1 MKVNDILLA
10 ENVYSDMVYFLQ
22 VVKATKATVTV
33 REIHACKRT
42 GLPMAGKFKDY
53 REPIT
58 KRVNDGRIRLGGW
71 TSAELWDGKPV
82 HNEHPMWGLNYNL
95 Y

>member
-1 MKVNDILLA
+1 MKLNDILLA
-10 ENVYSDMVYFLQ
+10 HDVYSNMYYFLQ

-42 GLPMAGKFKDY
+42 GMPMVGEFKDY
-53 REPIT
+53 HDPIT
-58 KRVNDGRIRLGGW
+58 KRVNDGRISLGTW
-71 TSAELWDGKPV
+71 TGARLWDGKPV
-82 HNEHPMWGLNYNL
+82 HEEHPMWGLNYNL

>member
-1 MKVNDILLA
+1 MKPNDILIA
-10 ENVYSDMVYFLQ
+10 ENVYSNMVYFLQ
-22 VVKATKATVTV
+22 VVRATRATVTV

-42 GLPMAGKFKDY
+42 GLPMVGQFKDY
-53 REPIT
+53 HDPIT
-58 KRVNDGRIRLGGW
+58 KRVNDGRIRLGNW
-71 TSAELWDGKPV
+71 TSAELWDGTPV

>member
-1 MKVNDILLA
+1 MKPNDILLA

-33 REIHACKRT
+33 REIYACKST
-42 GLPMAGKFKDY
+42 GLPLVGEFKEY
-53 REPIT
+53 HEPMT
-58 KRVNDGRIRLGGW
+58 KKVNDGRIRLSTW
-71 TSAELWDGKPV
+71 ASARLWDGKPV